1 MFSSAI
7 HTQPLLTFYPVP
19 TPFPFPLYS
28 NLVSDLFPSPSFSSS
43 TNARSHFFSRPPV
56 SDPDSRMY
64 NLFYLYVSQPAREPG
79 FFSPIWHCRT
89 DWSTVRP
96 IGSSHYN
103 IQLLWRRKS
112 VRCVYVCRCVAQEFA
127 VFTGGKP
134 WSVG

>member
-1 MFSSAI
+1 MRAAL
-7 HTQPLLTFYPVP
+7 QPF
-19 TPFPFPLYS
+19 
-28 NLVSDLFPSPSFSSS
+28 LFAP
-43 TNARSHFFSRPPV
+43 RRV

-96 IGSSHYN
+96 IGFITTYSFYGEGN
-103 IQLLWRRKS
+103 V
-112 VRCVYVCRCVAQEFA
+112 VRCVCVCRCVAQEFL

-134 WSVG
+134 WSIG

>member
-1 MFSSAI
+1 MFSSTI
-7 HTQPLLTFYPVP
+7 HTQPLLLRFYPVP
-19 TPFPFPLYS
+19 TPFPFHSTIP
-28 NLVSDLFPSPSFSSS
+28 NLVSDLLVLPHLFPFLPMR
-43 TNARSHFFSRPPV
+43 AAPPFLIPIV
-56 SDPDSRMY
+56 GCT

-103 IQLLWRRKS
+103 IQLLWRRESGK
-112 VRCVYVCRCVAQEFA
+112 VCMCVCVAQEFA

-134 WSVG
+134 WSIE